1 MGEQNSGFEILL
13 VTKEIERRIEG
24 KSYRKNPHVTL
35 DDLRYIKTRYVDFE
49 GKEHQGELLV
59 HKEIA
64 EDILEIFEELFKRK
78 YPIGNMRLVDDYG
91 ADDLASMADNNC
103 SAFNYRCIAGT
114 NKLSNHSFGKAID
127 INPRINPYVV
137 SEENIT
143 PENGII
149 YANRNIDSCT
159 GGEKKWMI
167 QKGDAIYQ
175 LFLSHGF
182 TWGGEWKHAKDYQ
195 HFEKI

>member
-1 MGEQNSGFEILL
+1 MEKNRNDFAIFP
-13 VTKEIERRIEG
+13 VTKEIEERIYE
-24 KSYRKNPHVTL
+24 KSYQENPYVTL
-35 DDLRYIKTRYVDFE
+35 DDLRYIKTKYVDFE

-64 EDILEIFEELFKRK
+64 EDIVEIFKELFKMK

-91 ADDLASMADNNC
+91 ADDLESMADNNC
-103 SAFNYRCIAGT
+103 SAFNYRYVAGT
-114 NKLSNHSFGKAID
+114 KKLSNHSFGKAID
-127 INPRINPYVV
+127 INPQINPYVV

-143 PENGII
+143 PENGIV
-149 YANRNIDSCT
+149 YADRNVNSCK
-159 GGEKKWMI
+159 GNLKQWMI
-167 QKGDAIYQ
+167 QKDDEVYQ

-195 HFEKI
+195 HFEHK